1 MGGDGMNSELQDHV
15 ALVTG
20 ASRGIGRSVAQRLAA
35 AGALVLVNFLRNTT
49 AAAET
54 VRLIGDAGGRAE
66 LVPFDVADPQA
77 SQTAISQLIE
87 RHGRCDILVNNAGMT
102 IDTLLLRLK
111 AEEWDQVM
119 AVNLRGTFNCTKA
132 VTRAMIRARYG
143 RIVNMT
149 SIIGSMG
156 NAGQAAY
163 AAAKAGIVGFTKSMA
178 RELAG
183 RNVTVNA
190 VAPGVIETEMTGGL
204 PESIRTGYVNLIPVG
219 RFGTAAEVADAVGFL
234 VRRESGYI
242 TGQVIGVNGGL
253 YM

>member
-1 MGGDGMNSELQDHV
+1 MSAALHGQV

-20 ASRGIGRSVAQRLAA
+20 ASRGIGRSIAQHLAG
-35 AGALVLVNFLRNTT
+35 AGALVLVNFLENAT
-49 AAAET
+49 AAEET
-54 VRLIGDAGGRAE
+54 VHLIGAAGGRAE
-66 LVPFDVADPQA
+66 LAPFDVADA
-77 SQTAISQLIE
+77 DMTRTAIADLVT
-87 RHGRCDILVNNAGMT
+87 RHGSCDILVNNAGMT
-102 IDTLLLRLK
+102 IDGLLLRFK
-111 AEEWDQVM
+111 AADWDHVM

-132 VTRAMIRARYG
+132 ASRAMVRARYG

-149 SIIGSMG
+149 SIIGTMG

-163 AAAKAGIVGFTKSMA
+163 AAAKAGIVGFTKSVA

-190 VAPGVIETEMTGGL
+190 VSPGVIDTEMTGSL
-204 PESIRTGYVNLIPVG
+204 PESMRTGYVSLIPVG
-219 RFGTAAEVADAVGFL
+219 RLGTAAEVADAVGFL

-242 TGQVIGVNGGL
+242 TGQVIAVNGGL

>member
-1 MGGDGMNSELQDHV
+1 MSAVLHDQV

-20 ASRGIGRSVAQRLAA
+20 ASRGIGRAVALRLAA
-35 AGALVLVNFLRNTT
+35 DGATVVVNYLQNRD
-49 AAAET
+49 AAEQT
-54 VRLIGDAGGRAE
+54 IAEIRAAGGRAE
-66 LVPFDVADPQA
+66 AAQFDVAAADAVAPA
-77 SQTAISQLIE
+77 VARLVDE
-87 RHGRCDILVNNAGMT
+87 LGRCDILVNNAGMT
-102 IDTLLLRLK
+102 VDALLLRLK
-111 AEEWDQVM
+111 ATDWDQIM

-132 VTRAMIRARYG
+132 VVRPMIRGRYG

-190 VAPGVIETEMTGGL
+190 VAPGFIETEMTAGL
-204 PESIRTGYVNLIPVG
+204 PESARTEYVKLIPVG
-219 RFGTAAEVADAVGFL
+219 RLGTAEEVAAVVAFL
-234 VRRESGYI
+234 VRPESGYI

>member
-1 MGGDGMNSELQDHV
+1 MRAALQGQV

-20 ASRGIGRSVAQRLAA
+20 ASRGIGRTVAQHL
-35 AGALVLVNFLRNTT
+35 AGAGAYVVVNFVRNRA

-54 VRLIGDAGGRAE
+54 TAMIAGAGGRAE
-66 LVPFDVADPQA
+66 LARFDVADADAVQA
-77 SQTAISQLIE
+77 AIASLVD
-87 RHGRCDILVNNAGMT
+87 RLGRCDILVNNAGMT
-102 IDTLLLRLK
+102 VDTLLLRLK
-111 AEEWDQVM
+111 ASDWDQVM

-132 VTRAMIRARYG
+132 VVRGMIRARYG
-143 RIVNMT
+143 RIVNMA

-183 RNVTVNA
+183 RNITVNA
-190 VAPGVIETEMTGGL
+190 VAPGFIETEMTASL
-204 PESIRTGYVNLIPVG
+204 PESTRSEYVKLIPVG
-219 RFGTAAEVADAVGFL
+219 RLGTAAEVADAVAFL
-234 VRRESGYI
+234 TRPESGYI
-242 TGQVIGVNGGL
+242 TGQVLGVNGGL

>member
-1 MGGDGMNSELQDHV
+1 MSAPLQDQV

-20 ASRGIGRSVAQRLAA
+20 ASRGIGRMVARHL
-35 AGALVLVNFLRNTT
+35 AGAGAHVVVNFVRNT
-49 AAAET
+49 AAAEET
-54 VRLIGDAGGRAE
+54 FRLITDAGGRAD
-66 LVPFDVADPQA
+66 LAPFDVADSNA
-77 SQTAISQLIE
+77 VHDAIAGLVD
-87 RHGRCDILVNNAGMT
+87 RLGRCDILVNNAGMT
-102 IDTLLLRLK
+102 VDALLLRLK
-111 AEEWDQVM
+111 PADWDQVM

-132 VTRAMIRARYG
+132 VARAMVRARYG
-143 RIVNMT
+143 RIVNMA

-183 RNVTVNA
+183 RNITVNA
-190 VAPGVIETEMTGGL
+190 VAPGLIATDMTASL
-204 PESIRTGYVNLIPVG
+204 PESTRTEYVTLIPVG
-219 RFGTAAEVADAVGFL
+219 RLGREEEVAEAVAFL
-234 VRRESGYI
+234 ARPESGYI